1 MATKLAAQIKKN
13 VDEAAELE
21 WEWLLRKMMESP
33 TVSSLAL
40 ALSSTEEAEKAAP
53 KGQMA
58 PVVVLK
64 DGNGDGVVN
73 VLVHD
78 GTGTLDHTATLLAL
92 RVTNSS
98 SVCKCPTCKKPWIMT
113 PDLL

>member
-1 MATKLAAQIKKN
+1 MTSLSLEAILLLATKLAAQIKKN

-53 KGQMA
+53 KGRWR
-58 PVVVLK
+58 
-64 DGNGDGVVN
+64 
-73 VLVHD
+73 
-78 GTGTLDHTATLLAL
+78 LL
-92 RVTNSS
+92 SY
-98 SVCKCPTCKKPWIMT
+98 
-113 PDLL
+113 